1 MDHGRPTRRALLAT
15 GLALATAGCTDGG
28 AQSPPTPGGGPSSG
42 PSSGPS
48 TPPTTPGWSDLQVSG
63 GLARP
68 GQAGYDPSTLLYN
81 PRFSPAPQAIARCR
95 TADDVAA
102 CVRYAGRTGTGL
114 RLRAGG
120 HSYGGWSAGD
130 GLVADLTGMDAVELA
145 DDGRSARIGAGARL
159 VDVYTA
165 LGARGVAIG
174 AGSCPTVGFSGLT
187 LGGGVGVL
195 ARSFGLTCDQVRSID
210 VVTADGTSRTVDAG
224 NDPDLFWALR
234 GGGGGIAAVTS
245 WTVAVRPAPEVTV
258 FFLRWDLSQ
267 GADVL
272 GAWQRWSAQAPREL
286 WSTCKLL
293 VNPADGDRVQVS
305 GAWTGSAALDLSGLL
320 AGLPKPAATS
330 RRALGYTDAMLYEA
344 GCSGL
349 DAQACTARALDAQH
363 RQPFAATSSMLGAQ
377 LPQAGLDAALAAVRT
392 ISAPEGTV
400 EAGMSFDAL
409 GGAVTDVA
417 PDATAFP
424 WRTALATVQHTA
436 TWTGT
441 RTPEPF
447 DAVVAGTRRALEPW
461 TGTAAYV
468 NYADAGLPDRAA
480 ACWGENRA
488 RLRQVAAAVDPDR
501 VFAFPGSVTA

>member
-28 AQSPPTPGGGPSSG
+28 AQSPPTPGGDPGGGPSS
-42 PSSGPS
+42 
-48 TPPTTPGWSDLQVSG
+48 PPTTPGWSDLEVSG
-63 GLARP
+63 GLSRP

-81 PRFSPAPQAIARCR
+81 PRFSPAPQAVAHCR

-102 CVRYAGRTGTGL
+102 CVRHAGRTGTGL

-130 GLVADLTGMDAVELA
+130 GLVADLAGMDAVELA
-145 DDGRSARIGAGARL
+145 ADGRTARIGAGARL

-165 LGARGVAIG
+165 LGAQGVAIG

-245 WTVAVRPAPEVTV
+245 WTVAVRSAPRVTV
-258 FFLRWDLSQ
+258 FFLRWGLER

-272 GAWQRWSAQAPREL
+272 AAWQRWAPTAPREL

-293 VNPADGDRVQVS
+293 RNPADGDRVQVS
-305 GAWTGSAALDLSGLL
+305 GAWTGTAALDLSGLL
-320 AGLPKPAATS
+320 AELPPPAANTH
-330 RRALGYTDAMLYEA
+330 RTLGYLDAMLYEA

-349 DAQACTARALDAQH
+349 DAQACTARALDGAH
-363 RQPFAATSSMLGAQ
+363 RQPFAATSSMLGTE
-377 LPQAGLDAALAAVRT
+377 LPQAGLDAALAAVRELR
-392 ISAPEGTV
+392 APAGLV

-409 GGAVTDVA
+409 GGAVADVA
-417 PDATAFP
+417 ADATAFP

-436 TWTGT
+436 TWSG
-441 RTPEPF
+441 PADPGPF
-447 DAVVAGTRRALEPW
+447 DAVVAGTRDALTPW

-468 NYADAGLPDRAA
+468 NYADAGQPDRAA
-480 ACWGENRA
+480 ACWGGNRG
-488 RLRQVAAAVDPDR
+488 RLQRVAAAADPDG
-501 VFAFPGSVTA
+501 VFAFPGGVRA